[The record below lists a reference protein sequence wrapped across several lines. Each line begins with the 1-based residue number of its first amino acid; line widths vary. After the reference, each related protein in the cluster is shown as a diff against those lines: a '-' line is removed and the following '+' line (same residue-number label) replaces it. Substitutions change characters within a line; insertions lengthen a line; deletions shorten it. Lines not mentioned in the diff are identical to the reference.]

1 MADTVRVRL
10 KRPTGTGRRVGW
22 NRLVEG
28 VDDTKSNGHAF
39 EGRFLDERQI
49 DLRIGSVLVGRI
61 PVGSATSGFHWRVG
75 VVGTG
80 GVEWEEKTWPPEQFL
95 DFRDRVKR
103 RIPSRDADIDALRDE
118 KARLLRRVADIDL
131 LIDQA
136 EGV

>member
-1 MADTVRVRL
+1 MTDTIRVQL

-22 NRLVEG
+22 NRVVTS
-28 VDDTKSNGHAF
+28 VDDTKSDGFAF
-39 EGRFLDERQI
+39 EGPFLDERQV
-49 DLRIGSVLVGRI
+49 DLQVGSVLVSRV
-61 PVGSATSGFHWRVG
+61 PVGSARSGFHWRVG

-80 GVEWEEKTWPPEQFL
+80 RIEWEETTWPPEQFL
-95 DFRDRVKR
+95 DCRDRVKSR
-103 RIPSRDADIDALRDE
+103 LPSRDADIEALRDE